1 MTWQVTVG
9 GLALGDGTPYLIEQ
23 AHIYGGEDRSA
34 LRVDRP
40 GRAGVIAPQ
49 ADYLRGKPLRF
60 VVLIAAASAA
70 EAAELWGE
78 LAVAWS
84 AAAADQVAAVT
95 SPGGARHFVGRP
107 ARCDEMERGAGGGWI
122 RAALEFAAVDPLAYS
137 SPEYAFA
144 EMGVMSGGLGWPA
157 GWPWQWGTV
166 TSGVS
171 PWTNAGSVPSERW
184 SVIAVART
192 PGATDPRFTC
202 ADGQVSLPGL
212 SLAAGETLWLDGY
225 ARSAVV
231 TPSVALVDSGR
242 DVSWLIDRRFGD
254 AWFAVPPGEH
264 ELRWSGGGDA
274 VALVSLQSAWRV

>member
-1 MTWQVTVG
+1 MWSATLNGHTVG
-9 GLALGDGTPYLIEQ
+9 DGSDWLILADVELW
-23 AHIYGGEDRSA
+23 GGWEVRSM
-34 LRVDRP
+34 VTTRP
-40 GRAGVIAPQ
+40 GRDGLVSTGRDRTGGRTVLLPVRYHAATSAEVLAALDALLDAWAPGDVVPLTLGTPAGTRTLFGKA
-49 ADYLRGKPLRF
+49 GKPIVDHSLLPR
-60 VVLIAAASAA
+60 
-70 EAAELWGE
+70 
-78 LAVAWS
+78 AV
-84 AAAADQVAAVT
+84 
-95 SPGGARHFVGRP
+95 RVGLSF
-107 ARCDEMERGAGGGWI
+107 D
-122 RAALEFAAVDPLAYS
+122 LVDPLAYS
-137 SPEYAFA
+137 SPGYAFA